1 MYALLVAIGI
11 FSGFSGSLVG
21 LGGGFIVVPA
31 LAFLFPEMTP
41 AELAGTSMTVL
52 LFNSISSVYAYM
64 KQKRIDY
71 GAALRF
77 AAFSI
82 PGAVLGAIIAEHVG
96 GALFFVSFGVFLMSV
111 ALLMLF
117 KPGKPLRWPFKPTVR
132 RDMLDAGGQRFAYA
146 YHMPTGAVISLF
158 VGVAAS
164 LFGVGGGSLMMP
176 TMTLLLA
183 FPAHV
188 AVATSMLQILLSSI
202 VSTATHALL
211 ANVEWLM
218 VLFLAPGAM
227 LGGQLG
233 ARLAKRTRSKMLLR
247 VLAVLLFVVAIRLI
261 LKG

>member
-1 MYALLVAIGI
+1 MYAILVAIGVCA
-11 FSGFSGSLVG
+11 GFSGSLVG

-41 AELAGTSMTVL
+41 AQLAGTSMTVL
-52 LFNSISSVYAYM
+52 LFNSISSAYAYM

-77 AAFSI
+77 AAFSV
-82 PGAVLGAIIAEHVG
+82 PGAVVGALLAEHIG
-96 GALFFVSFGVFLMSV
+96 GRLFFVSFGVFLMAV
-111 ALLMLF
+111 AALLLF
-117 KPGKPLRWPFKPTVR
+117 KPDKPVRWPFKPTTR
-132 RDMLDAGGQRFAYA
+132 RDLLDADGQRFTYA
-146 YHMPTGAVISLF
+146 YHMPTGAAISLL

-183 FPAHV
+183 FPAHI
-188 AVATSMLQILLSSI
+188 AVATSMLQILLSAI
-202 VSTATHALL
+202 VSTTTHALL

-233 ARLAKRTRSKMLLR
+233 ARVAKRTRSKMLLR
-247 VLAVLLFVVAIRLI
+247 VLSVLLFVVAIRLMM
-261 LKG
+261 KG